1 MPRLPTKADPPLI
14 PASNSTLKGRRIVFV
29 LFNLELGGAERQALI
44 LAKHLV
50 EHEDAA
56 VEVWGF
62 NKSGPVAEMCEQ
74 LGVPWRLESFPF
86 KSERDARLASFERIA
101 MSLQRARPDILL
113 PYTFVPNVICGLV
126 WQRTGARTCVWNQRD
141 EGVTPFVAEW
151 ARSAAQRTPA
161 FISNGAAG
169 AEFLRDSLGVD
180 PLKIR
185 VIENG
190 IEQSTANENR
200 SQWRAKLRIGED
212 TFVACM
218 VANLHDNKDHRTL
231 LRAWRRVIDRFNG
244 RDAVLVLAGRHDG
257 AYESLVPLSREL
269 NLNGHV
275 RFAGQV
281 LDVPGL
287 LSAADVGVFSSYL
300 EGCPNGVLESMA
312 AGLAVAATNIDAI
325 SSIVGPRGL
334 EFLAA
339 PKDDEALA
347 GAILKLANDSDL
359 RVTIGAENRQR
370 VKDRYTAPRMC
381 ESTVAVIK
389 EVLSN
394 VP

>member
-1 MPRLPTKADPPLI
+1 M
-14 PASNSTLKGRRIVFV
+14 NFKGRRIVFV

-50 EHEDAA
+50 QQEGAA

-62 NKSGPVAEMCEQ
+62 NKSGPVAEICEKI
-74 LGVPWRLESFPF
+74 GVPWRLESFPF
-86 KSERDARLASFERIA
+86 KSDRGAQLAGIERVAI
-101 MSLQRARPDILL
+101 SLQRARPDILL

-126 WQRTGARTCVWNQRD
+126 WQQAGARTCVWNQRD

-151 ARSAAQRTPA
+151 ARSAAQRAPA
-161 FISNGAAG
+161 FISNGSAG
-169 AEFLRDSLGVD
+169 AEFLRDGLGVD

-185 VIENG
+185 VIQNG
-190 IEQSTANENR
+190 IEQSAANENR
-200 SQWRAKLRIGED
+200 SEWRAKLRIDDD

-218 VANLHDNKDHRTL
+218 VANLHDNKDHATL
-231 LRAWRRVIDRFNG
+231 LRAWKRVVDQLNG

-257 AYESLVPLSREL
+257 AYESLVSLSRDLEL
-269 NLNGHV
+269 NGQV

-287 LSAADVGVFSSYL
+287 LSASDVGVFSSYL
-300 EGCPNGVLESMA
+300 EGCPNAVLESMA
-312 AGLAVAATNIDAI
+312 AGLAVAATNIEAI
-325 SSIVGPRGL
+325 RSLVGPGGM

-370 VKDRYTAPRMC
+370 VRDRYTAPRMC